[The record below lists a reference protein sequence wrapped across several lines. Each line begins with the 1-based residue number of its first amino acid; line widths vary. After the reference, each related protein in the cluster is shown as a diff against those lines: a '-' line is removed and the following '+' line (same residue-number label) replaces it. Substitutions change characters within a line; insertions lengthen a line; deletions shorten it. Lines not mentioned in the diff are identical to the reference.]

1 MPAASERP
9 EVAAVRDVVARLT
22 AAWRGERFEQ
32 IPDLLHEDVVFE
44 SPGLASRVVGRA
56 ACADSYRQFMSA
68 ATVLEYV
75 EHSLSIETWGAT
87 AVATT
92 HCEMAWE
99 MDGQSQRESVH
110 DVLVLAER
118 AGRWQVV
125 WRTLVPIAPAAP
137 PA

>member
-1 MPAASERP
+1 MPASSERP
-9 EVAAVRDVVARLT
+9 EVAQIRDVVTRLT
-22 AAWRGERFEQ
+22 TAWRGERFEE
-32 IPDLLHEDVVFE
+32 ILDLLHEDVVFE
-44 SPGLASRVVGRA
+44 NPGFSGRLVGKA

-99 MDGQSQRESVH
+99 MDGQAQREGGH
-110 DVLVLAER
+110 DVLVLAHR

-125 WRTLVPIAPAAP
+125 WRTLVPTALPAG
-137 PA
+137 